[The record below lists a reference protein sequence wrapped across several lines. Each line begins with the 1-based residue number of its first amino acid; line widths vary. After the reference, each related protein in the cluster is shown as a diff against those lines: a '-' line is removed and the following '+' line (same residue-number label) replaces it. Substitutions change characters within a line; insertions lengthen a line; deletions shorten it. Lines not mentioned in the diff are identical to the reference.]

1 MNLYQ
6 VKRDFASN
14 LDVLIVKDDFL
25 QLFEEEDGVSSF
37 QVIISSFAL
46 GAEVCFTAK
55 EIERFLKKIVAT

>member
-25 QLFEEEDGVSSF
+25 ELFETEDGVNSF

-46 GAEVCFTAK
+46 GAEVCFTVK
-55 EIERFLKKIVAT
+55 EVERFLKRIVAS

>member
-25 QLFEEEDGVSSF
+25 ELFETVDEVSSF

-55 EIERFLKKIVAT
+55 EVERFLKKVVAS

>member
-1 MNLYQ
+1 MQLYQ

-14 LDVLIVKDDFL
+14 LGVLVLKDDFL
-25 QLFEEEDGVSSF
+25 ELFETEDGVSSF

-55 EIERFLKKIVAT
+55 EIERFLKKIVAS